1 MLMNLDRAAAI
12 LAEEKL
18 DAVVL
23 STPGNVMYGADYA
36 SEFMLGRFEDFIAAV
51 VLVATDIEN
60 PTLII
65 PEFDLPYHVDNPGRA
80 RDVQL
85 YGNPWSSVGVFIGDT
100 LERSLDSKLRREL
113 KAARDRLRPQ
123 QKDSFLDALTHVL
136 GDRGLNSATLGFDEL
151 RLAEKIRGT
160 AGAELRDAT
169 QIMRRIRMV
178 KTPPEIEILA
188 RGAEINANAL
198 RAVIGEG
205 REGLAEDEL
214 IRVFRMELTR
224 NDARYL
230 GERGMM
236 FGTGDASSFSLPASS
251 ERKLTAGDAIVLD
264 CLGSYRGYFMD
275 LARTGIVGEPT
286 TDQTHRYGA
295 VLAALLEVENAIRPG
310 IDTQDLRALTR
321 KTIEGFDLRGD
332 LVSVTTHGL
341 GIEVFEFPAENS
353 LRDGFVLEE
362 GNVVNTE
369 IFYRDPDLGSFH
381 LEDSVQVTQ
390 TGCRFLYEMERDLV
404 VFA

>member
-1 MLMNLDRAAAI
+1 MLMNLDRTAAI

-18 DAVVL
+18 DAVIL
-23 STPGNVMYGADYA
+23 SVPGNVMYGADYA

-51 VLVATDIEN
+51 VLVATDPGN

-65 PEFDLPYHVDNPGRA
+65 PEFDLPYHVENPGRA

-85 YGNPWSSVGVFIGDT
+85 YGNSWSSVGVFIGDT
-100 LERSLDSKLRREL
+100 LERSLDSELRRAL
-113 KAARDRLRPQ
+113 KAQRDRLRPR
-123 QKDSFLDALTHVL
+123 QKESFLDALTHVL
-136 GDRGLNSATLGFDEL
+136 HDRGLNAATLGFDDL
-151 RLAEKIRGT
+151 RLAEKMRGT
-160 AGAELRDAT
+160 AGRELRDAT
-169 QIMRRIRMV
+169 QTMRRIRMV
-178 KTPPEIEILA
+178 KTPAEVEILSQ
-188 RGAEINANAL
+188 GAKINADAL
-198 RAVIGEG
+198 RAVIVAGHA
-205 REGLAEDEL
+205 GLPEDEL

-236 FGTGDASSFSLPASS
+236 FGTGDASSFSLPASA

-286 TDQTHRYGA
+286 KDQRHRYDA
-295 VLAALLEVENAIRPG
+295 VLAALLEVENAIEPG
-310 IDTQDLRALTR
+310 VHTQDLRALTR

-353 LRDGFVLEE
+353 LKDGFLLEL

-369 IFYRDPDLGSFH
+369 VFYRDPDLGSFH
-381 LEDSVQVTQ
+381 LEDSVQVTE
-390 TGCRFLYEMERDLV
+390 TGCRLLYEMERDLV